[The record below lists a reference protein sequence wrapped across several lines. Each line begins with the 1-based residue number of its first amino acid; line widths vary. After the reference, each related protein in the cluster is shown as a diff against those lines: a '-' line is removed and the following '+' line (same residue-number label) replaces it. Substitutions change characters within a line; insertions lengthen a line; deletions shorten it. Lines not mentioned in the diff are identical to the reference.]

1 MLTLMRSCDVDTLD
15 VMLMLT
21 RPCDVDALDGR
32 SFLAIDLM
40 ADRPFA
46 IDTVRSV
53 QLPIR

>member
-1 MLTLMRSCDVDTLD
+1 MLTLMRSRDVDTLD
-15 VMLMLT
+15 VMLMLM
-21 RPCDVDALDGR
+21 RSCDVGTLDGR

-53 QLPIR
+53 QLLTR